1 MCLQILCLLVRHA
14 TCQLLLLT
22 CHIQLTKSQ
31 NHWPSMSHISYISTM
46 LSQKPTPNELP
57 ILVAPVAEHMQ
68 AATAMTEGRRST
80 VFNHQKVVAESL
92 HALSWMVY
100 TGPNC
105 GTSSHTHALNAFVR
119 LLETSHYLL
128 LQTLVAAC
136 CNTQIFHKM
145 ACWHG

>member
-1 MCLQILCLLVRHA
+1 MLL
-14 TCQLLLLT
+14 
-22 CHIQLTKSQ
+22 
-31 NHWPSMSHISYISTM
+31 
-46 LSQKPTPNELP
+46 QKPTPNELP

-105 GTSSHTHALNAFVR
+105 GWSSHTHALNASVW
-119 LLETSHYLL
+119 LLETSHHLTSCFKLL
-128 LQTLVAAC
+128 SQPVATHKSFTKYHVGMASC
-136 CNTQIFHKM
+136 KSLCVMLSKVVRALEFTGVRQIIKTFSHPATM
-145 ACWHG
+145 HY

>member
-1 MCLQILCLLVRHA
+1 MLL
-14 TCQLLLLT
+14 
-22 CHIQLTKSQ
+22 
-31 NHWPSMSHISYISTM
+31 
-46 LSQKPTPNELP
+46 QKPTPNELP

-105 GTSSHTHALNAFVR
+105 GRSSRTHALKAFVR
-119 LLETSHYLL
+119 PCFKPLSPGATFSVVLGALNR
-128 LQTLVAAC
+128 AAC
-136 CNTQIFHKM
+136 SQIHRSQTDHQNF
-145 ACWHG
+145 